1 MLQMPTGAGKTL
13 TAAWIIRQL
22 LDRGK
27 RVAFVVPRT
36 VLVDQTIRGFE
47 AEGIIEI
54 GVMQAAHLRT
64 DSRMPVQ
71 VCSAQTLSRRERP
84 EVEYVFVDEAHEMH
98 ASVLRWMKD
107 RPDITFIGLSATP
120 WQRGLGKYYDDL
132 LIPTTTRELVDLGR
146 LSKFVAYAPSDP
158 DLSGVR
164 TVAGEY
170 VEDELADA
178 MDTAEI
184 TADIIKTWLQ
194 RGENE
199 QTIAFC
205 VNRRHAQHVWE
216 RFVEAGV
223 AAEYI
228 DGETPQGNDI
238 DDPDPK
244 GQTRRDIFA
253 RFKSGVTKSLV
264 SIGVLTTGFDADVR
278 CIIDAQPTKSR
289 VRHVQKIGRGLRTA
303 TGKDKLIILATVAP
317 TSGSAALQTSIRGTS
332 TTARSAMDLS
342 GRRRSANRCRSSAPS
357 ARLCSVIGRRSVRP
371 AVLRS
376 SPSQK
381 SMRLRVSWSSSART
395 RVALARPQRS
405 TRSNS
410 IAS

>member
-132 LIPTTTRELVDLGR
+132 IVAATTKGLIEQGYLSRFTVFAPFQPEL
-146 LSKFVAYAPSDP
+146 SDV
-158 DLSGVR
+158 G
-164 TVAGEY
+164 TVAGDFHEGQ
-170 VEDELADA
+170 LADA
-178 MDTAEI
+178 
-184 TADIIKTWLQ
+184 Q
-194 RGENE
+194 R
-199 QTIAFC
+199 
-205 VNRRHAQHVWE
+205 
-216 RFVEAGV
+216 VE
-223 AAEYI
+223 
-228 DGETPQGNDI
+228 T
-238 DDPDPK
+238 
-244 GQTRRDIFA
+244 
-253 RFKSGVTKSLV
+253 
-264 SIGVLTTGFDADVR
+264 
-278 CIIDAQPTKSR
+278 
-289 VRHVQKIGRGLRTA
+289 
-303 TGKDKLIILATVAP
+303 
-317 TSGSAALQTSIRGTS
+317 
-332 TTARSAMDLS
+332 
-342 GRRRSANRCRSSAPS
+342 
-357 ARLCSVIGRRSVRP
+357 
-371 AVLRS
+371 
-376 SPSQK
+376 
-381 SMRLRVSWSSSART
+381 
-395 RVALARPQRS
+395 ALALVCGR
-405 TRSNS
+405 
-410 IAS
+410 